1 MLHPADG
8 EDSRTNWLADPP
20 KSGSANVVFDAS
32 IGKVDHSLEAT
43 ASLSLL
49 RRRRVAQ
56 AEAPAIPKA
65 IAQLSG
71 SIAPPPPPDLEL
83 STVLSDSTNR
93 VGVLRVSESDTTGA
107 GALVVG
113 KFRSDGRLFT
123 TLRSNAGV
131 DGWFGDW
138 MAG

>member
-1 MLHPADG
+1 M
-8 EDSRTNWLADPP
+8 
-20 KSGSANVVFDAS
+20 VFNAL
-32 IGKVDHSLEAT
+32 IGRADHSLEAGP
-43 ASLSLL
+43 SLL
-49 RRRRVAQ
+49 LVRRRRAAQ

-71 SIAPPPPPDLEL
+71 SIAPPPPPPL
-83 STVLSDSTNR
+83 VPR
-93 VGVLRVSESDTTGA
+93 VPGSDTSGT

>member
-1 MLHPADG
+1 MI
-8 EDSRTNWLADPP
+8 
-20 KSGSANVVFDAS
+20 FDAS
-32 IGKVDHSLEAT
+32 IGKADHSLEVT

-49 RRRRVAQ
+49 RRRRAAQ

-93 VGVLRVSESDTTGA
+93 VGVLLVSESDTTRA
-107 GALVVG
+107 GVLVVG